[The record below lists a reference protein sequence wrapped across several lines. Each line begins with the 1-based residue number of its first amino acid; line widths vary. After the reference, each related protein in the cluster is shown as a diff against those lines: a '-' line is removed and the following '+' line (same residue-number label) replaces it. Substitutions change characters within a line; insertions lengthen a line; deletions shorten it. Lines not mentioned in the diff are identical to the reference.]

1 MLRSGRG
8 GTFAPHGLLFVLAL
22 AAVTLGCREQRPTA
36 AEQLGAIARQ
46 PEAASAA
53 AIRALLA
60 AALGDADLAVRRGTA
75 DALLRVE
82 GEEFLDL
89 FRRALDDADSRVRLQ
104 AVRAIGRWG
113 DATDVA
119 ALERAAERAAD
130 PRAGGDEE
138 TAARAAAG
146 TSVLL
151 RPDADATRARQAV
164 ADLTSDDRTTRLYA
178 ATTLGAADWQP
189 SVAPLQTAA
198 RTDADELVR
207 QIAVCALASFGASA
221 VAPLLGEIQAMLA
234 QDGFGRRCAVK
245 ALAATGDAAHVEQLA
260 IGFESKD
267 LITRRETVKAIVRLG
282 ATATQVEALVRA
294 ARNDPDESV
303 RWEAVKALAGVE
315 RPEAAAVLVQ
325 ALADPAS
332 RVRGAAAY
340 GLARRGDVDHTRA
353 ALADAAWETKVSALV
368 GLARRARAGQGDV

>member
-1 MLRSGRG
+1 
-8 GTFAPHGLLFVLAL
+8 
-22 AAVTLGCREQRPTA
+22 
-36 AEQLGAIARQ
+36 
-46 PEAASAA
+46 
-53 AIRALLA
+53 
-60 AALGDADLAVRRGTA
+60 
-75 DALLRVE
+75 
-82 GEEFLDL
+82 
-89 FRRALDDADSRVRLQ
+89 
-104 AVRAIGRWG
+104 
-113 DATDVA
+113 
-119 ALERAAERAAD
+119 
-130 PRAGGDEE
+130 
-138 TAARAAAG
+138 
-146 TSVLL
+146 
-151 RPDADATRARQAV
+151 
-164 ADLTSDDRTTRLYA
+164 
-178 ATTLGAADWQP
+178 
-189 SVAPLQTAA
+189 
-198 RTDADELVR
+198 
-207 QIAVCALASFGASA
+207 
-221 VAPLLGEIQAMLA
+221 MLA